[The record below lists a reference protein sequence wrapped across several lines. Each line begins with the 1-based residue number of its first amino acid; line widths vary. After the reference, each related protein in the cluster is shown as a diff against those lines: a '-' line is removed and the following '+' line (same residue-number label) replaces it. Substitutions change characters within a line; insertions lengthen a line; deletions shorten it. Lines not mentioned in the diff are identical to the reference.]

1 MSTTVSLVLWPYA
14 SATDLTLFL
23 YKETTP
29 STVSNTGGDALTY
42 VAEGVFT
49 ATVAESL
56 SGMYNVVVKQSTSV
70 VASGGKVFFDGVSST
85 VYVDRE
91 PPAQQTPLERS
102 TADTAV
108 IEFQWPISGATFAN
122 SASTCK
128 RIFLGETGSQKE
140 ALSGAIT
147 AISGRAGWYK
157 IAYNV
162 ADRAADG
169 ATVMPT
175 SVTYTLVDD
184 AGNTGYLTLVIVEFT
199 SSSNGI
205 AVLPGRDRAVAD
217 AGAST
222 ITVKLGEIITI
233 ARAVVDANGQPMDLS
248 GFSNLQFVVQ
258 DARGLDLAK
267 VDHADITIS
276 GADDDTYSFV
286 TPSGMTA
293 KLGVFDFSLNQV
305 GGGQIVGGKWIVL
318 RRAVA
323 D

>member
-1 MSTTVSLVLWPYA
+1 MSTNVVLTLYSYA
-14 SATDLTLFL
+14 GTTDLTLFL
-23 YKETTP
+23 KKETTP
-29 STVSNTGGDALTY
+29 ATIANTGGDALTAG
-42 VAEGVFT
+42 AEGTFT

-56 SGMYNVVVKQSTSV
+56 SGVYDVVVKQGSTV
-70 VASGGKVFFDGVSST
+70 VAAGGKVVFDGSGT
-85 VYVDRE
+85 VYVDAMSRSIPE
-91 PPAQQTPLERS
+91 TPQRDVTDTRPLEF
-102 TADTAV
+102 D
-108 IEFQWPISGATFAN
+108 WPIIGATFAN
-122 SASTCK
+122 SASTCT
-128 RIFLGETGSQKE
+128 RRFAGETGSQAE

-147 AISGRAGWYK
+147 AVSGVSGRYK
-157 IAYNV
+157 LAYNIN
-162 ADRAADG
+162 DRAADG
-169 ATVMPT
+169 TVVIPT
-175 SVTYTLVDD
+175 EVTYTLVDD
-184 AGNTGYLTLVIVEFT
+184 SGNVGYLTLRIITLEVT
-199 SSSNGI
+199 GGI

-217 AGAST
+217 AGEST

-258 DARGLDLAK
+258 DARGVDLAT
-267 VDHADITIS
+267 VAHADITIS

>member
-1 MSTTVSLVLWPYA
+1 MTTVSLTFWPYA
-14 SATDLTLFL
+14 SATDLVLFL
-23 YKETTP
+23 YRETAP
-29 STVSNTGGDALTY
+29 STVVNTGGDALTY

-56 SGMYNVVVKQSTSV
+56 SGMYNVVVKQGSTV
-70 VASGGKVFFDGVSST
+70 VASGGKVWFDGVSST

-91 PPAQQTPLERS
+91 PPTQYPPVERP
-102 TADTAV
+102 TDDTTV
-108 IEFQWPISGATFAN
+108 IEFYWPISGATFAN

-128 RIFLGETGSQKE
+128 RRFLGETGAQEE
-140 ALSGAIT
+140 ALSGAIS
-147 AISGRAGWYK
+147 AISGKAGWYK
-157 IAYNV
+157 LAYAL
-162 ADRAADG
+162 ADRAAD
-169 ATVMPT
+169 ATTVIPT
-175 SVTYTLVDD
+175 GVTYTLVDD
-184 AGNTGYLTLVIVEFT
+184 AGNTGELTLVIVEFA
-199 SSSNGI
+199 SASGI

-233 ARAVVDANGQPMDLS
+233 ARAVVDANGQPMNLS
-248 GFSNLQFVVQ
+248 GLGNLQFVVQ
-258 DARGLDLAK
+258 DARGLDLAR
-267 VDHADITIS
+267 VNHADITIS

>member
-1 MSTTVSLVLWPYA
+1 MSTTVNLTLWQFA
-14 SATDLTLFL
+14 GATDLTLFL

-29 STVSNTGGDALTY
+29 STIANTGGDAMT
-42 VAEGVFT
+42 AGSEGTFT
-49 ATVAESL
+49 VTVGESL
-56 SGMYNVVVKQSTSV
+56 SGIYNVVVKQGSTV
-70 VASGGKVFFDGVSST
+70 VASGGKVLFDGSAT
-85 VYVDRE
+85 VYVDKQLPSIPE
-91 PPAQQTPLERS
+91 TPQRDTTDTRALEF
-102 TADTAV
+102 D
-108 IEFQWPISGATFAN
+108 WPIIGATFAN
-122 SASTCK
+122 SSSTCT
-128 RIFLGETGSQKE
+128 RRFAGETGAQAE

-147 AISGRAGWYK
+147 AVSGVSGRYK
-157 IAYNV
+157 LAYAL
-162 ADRAADG
+162 ADRAAD
-169 ATVMPT
+169 ATTVVPT
-175 SVTYTLVDD
+175 EVTYTLVDD
-184 AGNTGYLTLVIVEFT
+184 AGNRGYLTLRIISLEVT
-199 SSSNGI
+199 GGI

-217 AGAST
+217 AGEST

-258 DARGLDLAK
+258 DARGVDLAN
-267 VDHADITIS
+267 VAHADITIS
-276 GADDDTYSFV
+276 GANDDTYSFV